1 MQEGY
6 YILLDLKGRRCVVVG
21 GGSIATR
28 KVDALCRCEADVHI
42 VAPRFC
48 DILANRKDVT
58 LHQKEYEKSDLA
70 GATLSFACTDNHD
83 LNHQIVADSREMR
96 TLCNVV
102 DDPEWCDFTV
112 PAVLKRGPILIAVG
126 TAGASPY
133 LAGRIRD
140 LIGGWLDRAYEPFAR
155 RLAAL
160 RPVII
165 NRIGRIEFR
174 KAIFQ
179 QLAGRESFDRF
190 KREGSDSWCDWI
202 SQTTHRE
209 LSTEEVSAIA
219 ASVIRHRTEENT
231 DGAALHETGGHSGLI
246 TPPYFPGP
254 GQATDTAA
262 RPTA

>member
-6 YILLDLKGRRCVVVG
+6 YILMDLKKRKCVVVG

-42 VAPRFC
+42 VAPKFC
-48 DILANRKDVT
+48 DILTQRGDVT
-58 LHQKEYEKSDLA
+58 LHEKEYEKSDLE
-70 GATLSFACTDNHD
+70 GAVLSFACTDDNA
-83 LNHQIVADSREMR
+83 LNHRIVQDSRELK

-102 DDPEWCDFTV
+102 DDPDWCDFTV
-112 PAVLKRGPILIAVG
+112 PAVLKRGPIQVAVG

-165 NRIGRIEFR
+165 QRIDRSDSR
-174 KAIFQ
+174 RAIFQ

-190 KREGSDSWCDWI
+190 KREGSESWCDWI
-202 SQTTHRE
+202 SQMTRRE
-209 LSTEEVSAIA
+209 LSAQEVTAITA
-219 ASVIRHRTEENT
+219 ATARPKPSE
-231 DGAALHETGGHSGLI
+231 GAETQGAVE
-246 TPPYFPGP
+246 
-254 GQATDTAA
+254 GQA
-262 RPTA
+262 

>member
-1 MQEGY
+1 MHEGY
-6 YILLDLKGRRCVVVG
+6 YILLNLKQRRCVVVG

-28 KVDALCRCEADVHI
+28 KVDALCRCEAEVHI
-42 VAPRFC
+42 VSPRFC
-48 DILANRKDVT
+48 DVLTARTDVA
-58 LHQKEYEKSDLA
+58 LHQKDYEKADLT
-70 GATLSFACTDNHD
+70 GATLSFACTDSND
-83 LNHQIVADSREMR
+83 LNHQVVEDSRQLGV
-96 TLCNVV
+96 LCNVV

-112 PAVLKRGPILIAVG
+112 PAVLKRGPIQIAVG

-160 RPVII
+160 RPVIQE
-165 NRIGRIEFR
+165 RIGKLDSR

-202 SQTTHRE
+202 SLTTKRE
-209 LSTEEVSAIA
+209 LTTEEITKITLATANKFKSQEEQSQQTPAGPSA
-219 ASVIRHRTEENT
+219 
-231 DGAALHETGGHSGLI
+231 
-246 TPPYFPGP
+246 
-254 GQATDTAA
+254 
-262 RPTA
+262 